1 MSFKLIG
8 VLIALMV
15 VNQIIGTGYGTW
27 KEGFNKQV
35 FWKGVTKVL
44 YLLLGYGVIALT
56 INLAAEFV
64 PQAQYLSGILL
75 EPIAKYFTKACD
87 SLKNLLNESSKDNIA
102 TTKQK
107 NNETETTEASK
118 DEIKQSA
125 GTDDCASVLFVLAT
139 VYCQSQLLVILQK
152 K

>member
-64 PQAQYLSGILL
+64 AFCARQRPLVRCPAAV
-75 EPIAKYFTKACD
+75 ERRRAAVKR
-87 SLKNLLNESSKDNIA
+87 SLAAGKN
-102 TTKQK
+102 
-107 NNETETTEASK
+107 
-118 DEIKQSA
+118 
-125 GTDDCASVLFVLAT
+125 
-139 VYCQSQLLVILQK
+139 
-152 K
+152 